1 MIITKNTCI
10 GCGTC
15 AAACPGQCIR
25 MKETHGGSLIPCVDE
40 IKCIHCGLCTKTCP
54 QNFPPARQYPIDCY
68 AAWSTTPSDYVHSAS
83 GGVAAAFARFQLAQ
97 NAAIYGCDYDENGD
111 LRHFLLCDETDIRRM
126 QSSKYSQS
134 AASGCFNEIKSLLE
148 QDRSVVFIG
157 TPCQVAGLLRFLK
170 KDYAS
175 LVTVDLICHG
185 APPNAYLKQH
195 LAGLSLDAPY
205 QKIRFRGEYDQMLTV
220 WKENKIVYQKDRTE
234 DEYFIA
240 FYENMIS
247 YDSCF
252 TCQYAGPERVSDITI
267 GDFWGLGKLQKIDYL
282 SNRPSIILVNT
293 EKGQA
298 FFEKANC
305 NLIYEQR
312 DVMEGIRGNGRL
324 IQPPGKNYKAGLF
337 RWLCGFPSVG
347 FRKRVRVV
355 SRISKAVDSVMRFL
369 VCLAELKTMCL
380 RKVTNILKGGSH
392 HDP

>member
-1 MIITKNTCI
+1 MKITKNTCT

-15 AAACPGQCIR
+15 AVVCPRRCIR
-25 MKETHGGSLIPCVDE
+25 MKEDHRKQLAPSVDE
-40 IKCIHCGLCTKTCP
+40 SSCVHCGLCGKTCP
-54 QNFPPARQYPIDCY
+54 QNFPLPQQYPLACY
-68 AAWSTTPSDYVHSAS
+68 AVWSTCTEDYVHSAS
-83 GGVAAAFARFQLAQ
+83 GGAAAAFARYQLTQ
-97 NAAIYGCDYDENGD
+97 NAAVYGCDYDENCD
-111 LRHFLLCDETDIRRM
+111 LRHFRLCGETDIRRM

-134 AASGCFNEIKSLLE
+134 AASGCFGEIKALLE

-185 APPNAYLKQH
+185 APPNGYLKQH
-195 LAGLSLDAPY
+195 LAELGLEAPY

-220 WKENKIVYQKDRTE
+220 WKANEIVYQRDRTE

-267 GDFWGLGKLQKIDYL
+267 GDFWGLGKLNQIEPRSD
-282 SNRPSIILVNT
+282 RPSIMLINT
-293 EKGQA
+293 EKGRVFFDQA
-298 FFEKANC
+298 SR
-305 NLIYEQR
+305 NLICEQR

-324 IQPPGKNYKAGLF
+324 IQPPGKNYRTGIF
-337 RWLCGFPSVG
+337 RLLSRFPAVS
-347 FRKRVRVV
+347 FRTRVRIV
-355 SRISKAVDSVMRFL
+355 SRIGKAVSSVSRLMA
-369 VCLAELKTMCL
+369 VLAELKTVFV
-380 RKVTNILKGGSH
+380 RKITNLLKGRIES
-392 HDP
+392 